1 MIPKVIPNHAV
12 WGMYYINHKL
22 PYSTFSLDVY
32 SQTGFFFGTRSPPSI
47 VTVITM
53 AMLGGTFQASNRVF
67 LDTVV
72 PPIAIL
78 FALLLLYLIYKCSR
92 AIASSTY
99 CSKSDIA
106 LVKYSELLQ
115 TADDD
120 DVKYA

>member
-1 MIPKVIPNHAV
+1 
-12 WGMYYINHKL
+12 MYYINHKL

-53 AMLGGTFQASNRVF
+53 AILGGTFQASNRVF

-78 FALLLLYLIYKCSR
+78 FALLLL
-92 AIASSTY
+92 
-99 CSKSDIA
+99 
-106 LVKYSELLQ
+106 LQ